1 MKAGIVVDADEVRAV
16 AQAEMERCGL
26 WNPALEPLLDDYVGA
41 LARAE
46 THRTAAD
53 AAPVSANESTGV
65 QHGHPGFAIADR
77 EMRRAVDL
85 ADELGLTPKAQLRL
99 KVKKAP
105 AAKQTSV
112 FDRISPQKLRA
123 VG

>member
-1 MKAGIVVDADEVRAV
+1 MDAEEIRAV
-16 AQAEMERCGL
+16 AKAEMERCGL

-46 THRTAAD
+46 AHRTAAD
-53 AAPVSANESTGV
+53 AAPVSANENTGV
-65 QHGHPGFAIADR
+65 QHGHPSFAIADR

-85 ADELGLTPKAQLRL
+85 ADELGLTPKAQQRL

-105 AAKQTSV
+105 TATATDV
-112 FDRISPQKLRA
+112 FTRIAPTKLRA